1 MADKPKIKLTVNSE
15 ALKKRFGGTVEIEVD
30 KNGTPIDRFWRNRLR
45 DAKLDKCVSKVE
57 TKKVSVKSK
66 ANEGEK

>member
-1 MADKPKIKLTVNSE
+1 MAQKPKIKLMINSA
-15 ALKKRFGGTVEIEVD
+15 ALKKRFGDSVEIEVD
-30 KNGTPIDRFWRNRLR
+30 KNGTPIDRYWRNRLR
-45 DAKLDKCVSKVE
+45 DANLDECVSKVE